1 MPEGLSACGSLLEI
15 RQLMAEGL
23 NACSSLLEI
32 RQLNA

>member
-1 MPEGLSACGSLLEI
+1 MPEGLSACGSLSSS